1 MLFYLVD
8 CSELWENRDLYLKK
22 KNPDLSIELC
32 RIVQIYF
39 KVFVYSSSSAFF
51 FKKKYIFSVQTV

>member
-51 FKKKYIFSVQTV
+51 FF